1 MTFDVLV
8 TFEFGKFQNLI
19 EHFSNLQK
27 KIVVTSLSD
36 RVGRSSWV
44 LNALEMVDLST
55 GEGLSKVSSIEMS
68 VNIAA
73 KKLLVFWQSVT
84 DLGAPVLIPAHTPEV
99 DRQPSCQ
106 ARAGFD
112 SRSSGESW

>member
-8 TFEFGKFQNLI
+8 TFEFGKFQILI
-19 EHFSNLQK
+19 ENLSNLQK

-55 GEGLSKVSSIEMS
+55 GEGLGKIFLTRISVQGAESRVSKIPASYPVR
-68 VNIAA
+68 
-73 KKLLVFWQSVT
+73 
-84 DLGAPVLIPAHTPEV
+84 LGAP
-99 DRQPSCQ
+99 R
-106 ARAGFD
+106 
-112 SRSSGESW
+112 